1 MIWSPEGSRWK
12 SLTKVVIANKRLL
25 VKCYDSKMVKLPS
38 NLYYRVYSMQLNN
51 KKKKKKLSENLP
63 SLRFSDVTTDKWNNS
78 EDVVFLK
85 SRRRMWYLFV
95 DRYSHICHIGTE
107 MPDMVDL
114 SDTTEHRTCNSI
126 PSPPGNIASA
136 PKHKDDRDCSSFTVH
151 KKQKLK
157 KMFWWLQ
164 DWEVWSQKI
173 LCISF
178 LVIHHHV
185 LASLHPS
192 VGQSLCKSCNV
203 RTYYTIFLS
212 QTYYLEQLL
221 TTTTPPINFPKLEN
235 IK

>member
-1 MIWSPEGSRWK
+1 
-12 SLTKVVIANKRLL
+12 
-25 VKCYDSKMVKLPS
+25 
-38 NLYYRVYSMQLNN
+38 
-51 KKKKKKLSENLP
+51 
-63 SLRFSDVTTDKWNNS
+63 
-78 EDVVFLK
+78 
-85 SRRRMWYLFV
+85 
-95 DRYSHICHIGTE
+95 
-107 MPDMVDL
+107 MVDL

-151 KKQKLK
+151 KKQKFK

-221 TTTTPPINFPKLEN
+221 TTTTPPINFPKLESIKFQISTLMAIITITHKN
-235 IK
+235 ITTMKTIINKTNMALCSGKHSCLPRSLVKNSQLLLAI

>member
-1 MIWSPEGSRWK
+1 MYTPVFFLPQQKHLRRIRQRRSCTCKPCNVSKTWLWLKPSYIFIREPSK
-12 SLTKVVIANKRLL
+12 SKVFWR
-25 VKCYDSKMVKLPS
+25 
-38 NLYYRVYSMQLNN
+38 
-51 KKKKKKLSENLP
+51 
-63 SLRFSDVTTDKWNNS
+63 DKWNNS

-85 SRRRMWYLFV
+85 SRRRRMWYPFV
-95 DRYSHICHIGTE
+95 DRYSHICHMGTG

-114 SDTTEHRTCNSI
+114 PDTTEHRTCNSI

-151 KKQKLK
+151 KKQKFK

-212 QTYYLEQLL
+212 QTY
-221 TTTTPPINFPKLEN
+221 
-235 IK
+235 